1 MNKFRITMNKFNATA
16 FAMLVMFSSV
26 GCGKLEFTQNPLE
39 EIKIPKILKPTAQ
52 GVEIVSGASIG
63 QRTVLNGYQVDA
75 SVGAMRDK
83 LETVTPNG
91 YTIYH
96 GVKGSIVSDETTSQ

>member
-1 MNKFRITMNKFNATA
+1 MSNQIGVIKATA
-16 FAMLVMFSSV
+16 FAMLLMFGSV

-39 EIKIPKILKPTAQ
+39 DIKIPKILKPSAQ
-52 GVEIVSGASIG
+52 GVEIVSGAAVG
-63 QRTVLNGYQVDA
+63 QRTVLNGYYVDT

-83 LETVTPNG
+83 LESTTPNG

-96 GVKGSIVSDETTSQ
+96 GVKGSIVSDETASQ